1 MRTLGPRRKAAHAAG
16 THAAAWLYGPHS
28 LEPSAASL
36 AAPSSTAPDR
46 PLTSCLPRLRRL
58 GLRPERTSLEA
69 SGGRALNSQ
78 WTPRQAGL
86 SDDDTL
92 LAIEVAAAPEPRLR
106 LKLAA
111 AAKGSV
117 EAREMPPRCS
127 SDAAE
132 MPPRLSA
139 GLRPRSATLPFTSAG
154 QASLAVPLSTPLR
167 QLTEQWKAKQPAGV
181 VPAKGERRAEPSPP
195 SPPLHHPPRAAGAGK
210 LGLSFDGEKLDL
222 AATVGEMAKK
232 FDLEDDDM
240 LDVLL

>member
-1 MRTLGPRRKAAHAAG
+1 MQAELTRASDDDDDDLGGPSSSG
-16 THAAAWLYGPHS
+16 T
-28 LEPSAASL
+28 PSGGGGGVREGGREGGGASL
-36 AAPSSTAPDR
+36 SRMIWLRVVAEGVEDEGG
-46 PLTSCLPRLRRL
+46 RRL
-58 GLRPERTSLEA
+58 SLVRDEPLSA

-92 LAIEVAAAPEPRLR
+92 LAIE
-106 LKLAA
+106 
-111 AAKGSV
+111 
-117 EAREMPPRCS
+117 
-127 SDAAE
+127 
-132 MPPRLSA
+132 
-139 GLRPRSATLPFTSAG
+139 
-154 QASLAVPLSTPLR
+154 ASLAVPLSTPLR

-181 VPAKGERRAEPSPP
+181 VPAK
-195 SPPLHHPPRAAGAGK
+195 GK

>member
-1 MRTLGPRRKAAHAAG
+1 L
-16 THAAAWLYGPHS
+16 
-28 LEPSAASL
+28 
-36 AAPSSTAPDR
+36 
-46 PLTSCLPRLRRL
+46 
-58 GLRPERTSLEA
+58 
-69 SGGRALNSQ
+69 Q

-117 EAREMPPRCS
+117 EA
-127 SDAAE
+127 
-132 MPPRLSA
+132 
-139 GLRPRSATLPFTSAG
+139 
-154 QASLAVPLSTPLR
+154 SLAVPLSTPLR

-181 VPAKGERRAEPSPP
+181 VPAK
-195 SPPLHHPPRAAGAGK
+195 GK